1 MIGMEAFGNA
11 VKFQEFKE
19 NDISYDCLTNGK
31 LADTDF
37 AKYFYLIKI
46 PFYYFHSSFL
56 TYIVYVIVVTIF
68 QISHVHL

>member
-1 MIGMEAFGNA
+1 MLLLTVYYIFSMIGMEAFGNA

-37 AKYFYLIKI
+37 AKYFLI
-46 PFYYFHSSFL
+46 S
-56 TYIVYVIVVTIF
+56 
-68 QISHVHL
+68 